1 MKTLKIILEVSG
13 LNRVPTVNLF
23 KQRLNDNLQYYREE
37 LNLG

>member
-13 LNRVPTVNLF
+13 LNRGPTVNLF
-23 KQRLNDNLQYYREE
+23 KQRLNDNFQYYREE